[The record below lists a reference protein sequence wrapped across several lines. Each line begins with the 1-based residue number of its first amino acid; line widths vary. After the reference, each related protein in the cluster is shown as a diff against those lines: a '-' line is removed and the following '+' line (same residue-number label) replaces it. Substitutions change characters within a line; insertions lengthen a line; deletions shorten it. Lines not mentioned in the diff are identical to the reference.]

1 MSKCDLS
8 HEQYGTDARNFSG
21 YKKCRC
27 LATSG
32 DTSKQHE
39 ESNDGRLYGH
49 SAPGFELEWAVPN
62 DA

>member
-1 MSKCDLS
+1 MTWVMSNTELTGEIS
-8 HEQYGTDARNFSG
+8 RGIRVVDAR
-21 YKKCRC
+21 
-27 LATSG
+27 ATSG
-32 DTSKQHE
+32 DTSKQNE

>member
-1 MSKCDLS
+1 MSNTELTGEIS
-8 HEQYGTDARNFSG
+8 RGIRVVDAR
-21 YKKCRC
+21 
-27 LATSG
+27 ATSG
-32 DTSKQHE
+32 DTSKQNE